1 MSGHGSIIEKRA
13 VNVVAGNHP
22 GKPAWTEADLVKLQQ
37 PETIARIRAKRAT
50 RHGRG
55 PLPGLDPEIAQ

>member
-1 MSGHGSIIEKRA
+1 MECA
-13 VNVVAGNHP
+13 
-22 GKPAWTEADLVKLQQ
+22 EADLEKLQR

-55 PLPGLDPEIAQ
+55 PLQVSIPPAPA